1 MTQSNVQ
8 IQCNP
13 YQATNGIFQRTRTNN
28 FTISMETQKKKTQV
42 AKAVLRKKNGAGGI
56 NLPDFR
62 LYYRATGI
70 KTVWSF
76 FYTYFFLM
84 LLPVNR
90 PSCLRLTCPKFQGGL
105 SSLVK
110 PVFCSVT
117 CDFSCGVW
125 VIMKLLVLI
134 FQLY

>member
-1 MTQSNVQ
+1 MEKYPMFMDWKNKYSENEYMTQSNVQ

-28 FTISMETQKKKTQV
+28 FTISMETQKKPHI
-42 AKAVLRKKNGAGGI
+42 AKAVLRKKNGTGGI

-76 FYTYFFLM
+76 FFIPTFF
-84 LLPVNR
+84 
-90 PSCLRLTCPKFQGGL
+90 
-105 SSLVK
+105 
-110 PVFCSVT
+110 
-117 CDFSCGVW
+117 
-125 VIMKLLVLI
+125 
-134 FQLY
+134 

>member
-1 MTQSNVQ
+1 
-8 IQCNP
+8 
-13 YQATNGIFQRTRTNN
+13 
-28 FTISMETQKKKTQV
+28 METQKKKTQV

-134 FQLY
+134 FQLYWDKSDKYLHRSLGCTLWYLIYIVKSLSQ